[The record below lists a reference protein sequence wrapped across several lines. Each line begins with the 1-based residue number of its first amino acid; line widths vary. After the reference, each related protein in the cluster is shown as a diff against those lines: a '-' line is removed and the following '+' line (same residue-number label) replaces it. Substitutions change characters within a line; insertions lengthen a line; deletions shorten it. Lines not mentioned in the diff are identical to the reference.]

1 MILFETLGDDLGL
14 VISDKLFVNNAN
26 AIKIRYRNVSLSITL
41 FIRRIVEATIISDA
55 NSVEN
60 INLSFSI
67 STKRIEKN

>member
-1 MILFETLGDDLGL
+1 VILFETLGDDLGL